1 MELEMGV
8 GHEWSATTPVGLTL
22 LWVPFFF
29 LSENIDHIPQY
40 DRTFTDPHHSDHSDR
55 SAE

>member
-1 MELEMGV
+1 MERYYPRWVDIIMGTV
-8 GHEWSATTPVGLTL
+8 
-22 LWVPFFF
+22 FF

-40 DRTFTDPHHSDHSDR
+40 DRTFTDPCHSDHSDR